1 MKQKIKIL
9 LADDEV
15 LFRKGISFLLQREE
29 NIEIIFEAS
38 DGSELIEYLYNNTN
52 HPDIILMDLKMPL
65 INGVEATKQIH
76 HDYPEIKIIALSSY
90 DSKMF
95 VENMLQV
102 GAVAYLVK
110 TATPAKMIETINEVF
125 RKGYHY
131 NKETINEIFESAKSI
146 KTKSFLDEDFL
157 STREREVLIL
167 ICQQYSTNEIAEKL
181 FLSPRTVDA
190 HRNNLLLKTQ
200 AKNVAGL
207 VVFAIQNGVIEMNDL
222 QSDIDV

>member
-15 LFRKGISFLLQREE
+15 LFRKGISFLLQRED
-29 NIEIIFEAS
+29 NIKIIFEAS
-38 DGSELIEYLYNNTN
+38 DGAELIEYLYNNTN

-110 TATPAKMIETINEVF
+110 TATPSEMIQTINEVF
-125 RKGYHY
+125 RKGFHY
-131 NKETINEIFESAKSI
+131 EKKAITEIFENVKT

-200 AKNVAGL
+200 AKNAAGL
-207 VVFAIQNGVIEMNDL
+207 VVFAIQNNVIQMSDL
-222 QSDIDV
+222 QGDIDM

>member
-9 LADDEV
+9 LADDEI

-29 NIEIIFEAS
+29 NIEIVFEAS

-52 HPDIILMDLKMPL
+52 HPNVILMDLKMPI

-76 HDYPEIKIIALSSY
+76 NDYPDIKIIALSSY
-90 DSKMF
+90 NSKMF
-95 VENMLQV
+95 VDNMLQV
-102 GAVAYLVK
+102 GAVSYLIK
-110 TATPAKMIETINEVF
+110 TATPTQMIETINEVY

-131 NKETINEIFESAKSI
+131 NKQAITEIFESAKNI
-146 KTKSFLDEDFL
+146 KTKSFLDDDFL
-157 STREREVLIL
+157 STREREILVL
-167 ICQQYSTNEIAEKL
+167 ICQQYSTSEIAEKL

-207 VVFAIQNGVIEMNDL
+207 VVFAIQNNVIKMSDL
-222 QSDIDV
+222 QSNLDI